1 MSLTSCIFNVNH
13 QYCFFIEGNF
23 ISKDNNYY
31 FDVKEITKDEYDS
44 ENNINVI
51 ADKVLKYKHFFKLKF
66 YTYENTKEKIID
78 IINLRDS
85 LPNTSAEPISYVDD
99 NGIEIIPSYPGS
111 AIFYNFHYLDEII
124 IFYKK

>member
-1 MSLTSCIFNVNH
+1 MKNRRLFILIPLMLLMSLTSCIFNVNH

-51 ADKVLKYKHFFKLKF
+51 ADKVLKYKQQIM
-66 YTYENTKEKIID
+66 TY
-78 IINLRDS
+78 L
-85 LPNTSAEPISYVDD
+85 
-99 NGIEIIPSYPGS
+99 
-111 AIFYNFHYLDEII
+111 
-124 IFYKK
+124 